1 MHQLSNLLFLAL
13 ILWTSAIAAQNEQSI
28 SSKITH
34 ATVFL
39 EGAQVSRTAKV
50 SAPAGKNQLVFT
62 GLTAEMD
69 PKSIQIKVD
78 DEDLIVL
85 SVSHRL
91 KFNER
96 PKENPEADN
105 IYDQIDQLDERK
117 ALLSTRY
124 RILKEEEDILALNR
138 VVASPQTG
146 LDAQDLVEAVNFHR
160 ERITHIRLRQLAI
173 SGSLDSLKDQR
184 ALLQQQLAE
193 AGKTEE
199 VKTTAEVV
207 VTTQNKSATKSDFI
221 ITYLVPNAR
230 WVPHYDVRVAD
241 ISQPV
246 DLRYRA
252 RVSQKSGEDWAG
264 VRLKLSTGDP
274 SANAIAP
281 TLPMWRLGYNNRPP
295 VYRPGAKA
303 QVQTGFRKLSGKVTD
318 ETGEPLIGVT
328 ILVPGTEI
336 GTVTDLDGQ
345 YYLEAPASAT
355 QLRVSYLGYSSQL
368 VSVSTSMMNTMLQED
383 ETVLDEIVVVGYVSN
398 RAKKSRNRRAARSAA
413 TRAPAPSAPVPVQTQ
428 RRATTVNFD
437 IELPYDIPS
446 DGKARE
452 VEIKRHTLPAT
463 YTHYAVPKFSLDA
476 FLTAS
481 VTDWEQYDLLSG
493 DINLFFEGTYLGESR
508 LNVETVVDTLK
519 LSLGRDPGVV
529 IERKATDDYRK
540 RNFFGNKKTDS
551 RGYTIS
557 VRNKKD
563 QPIQLTIKDQVP
575 VSGNEDIEIK
585 TDIPRILRL
594 DERTGILTAKLT
606 VQPQGEYSMQF
617 GYTVKY
623 PNHQTVNLE

>member
-1 MHQLSNLLFLAL
+1 MHQLSKLLFLAL
-13 ILWTSAIAAQNEQSI
+13 ILWTSALAAQTEQFI
-28 SSKITH
+28 ASKITH

-39 EGAQVSRTAKV
+39 EGAQVSRMAKV
-50 SAPAGKNQLVFT
+50 SAATGKNQLVFT

-69 PKSIQIKVD
+69 PKSIQIKAD
-78 DEDLIVL
+78 DEDLTVL

-105 IYDQIDQLDERK
+105 IYDQIDQLDEQK

-173 SGSLDSLKDQR
+173 SRSLDSLKDQR

-207 VTTQNKSATKSDFI
+207 VITQNKSATKSDFV

-252 RVSQKSGEDWAG
+252 RVSQNSGEDWAG

-303 QVQTGFRKLSGKVTD
+303 QVQTGFRKLHGKVTD

-336 GTVTDLDGQ
+336 GTVTDFDGQ

-355 QLRVSYLGYSSQL
+355 QLQVSYLGFSQQL
-368 VSVSTSMMNTMLQED
+368 VNVSTGLMTTRLQA
-383 ETVLDEIVVVGYVSN
+383 ETELLDEVVVTGYGSN
-398 RAKKSRNRRAARSAA
+398 RAKKSRGRRAARSAA
-413 TRAPAPSAPVPVQTQ
+413 PRAAPSAPVPVQTQ

-508 LNVETVVDTLK
+508 LNVETVADTLK

-529 IERKATDDYRK
+529 IERKATEDYRK

-563 QPIQLTIKDQVP
+563 QPIQFTIKDQVP

-585 TDIPRILRL
+585 TDIPRVLRL
-594 DERTGILTAKLT
+594 DERTGILTAKLI
-606 VQPQGEYSMQF
+606 VQPKGEHSMQF

>member
-1 MHQLSNLLFLAL
+1 MNILCL
-13 ILWTSAIAAQNEQSI
+13 ILFSLIASSLSAQTEKPI

-39 EGAQVSRTAKV
+39 EGAQVSRTANV

-62 GLTAEMD
+62 GLTADMD
-69 PKSIQIKVD
+69 PKSIQIKAD
-78 DEDLIVL
+78 DDDLIVL
-85 SVSHRL
+85 SVNHRL
-91 KFNER
+91 KFGEKPSTNPAIFDIYVEIDELDDH
-96 PKENPEADN
+96 KE
-105 IYDQIDQLDERK
+105 
-117 ALLSTRY
+117 LLSTKFN
-124 RILKEEEDILALNR
+124 ILKEEEDLLALNR
-138 VVASPQTG
+138 VVASQQAG
-146 LDAQDLVEAVNFHR
+146 LNAQDLVKTVNFHR
-160 ERITHIRLRQLAI
+160 ERITDIRLKQLAI
-173 SGSLDSLKDQR
+173 RRSLDSVGSLQD
-184 ALLQQQLAE
+184 LLRRKISNL
-193 AGKTEE
+193 GNKRP

-207 VTTQNKSATKSDFI
+207 VITQNKSATKSDFVL
-221 ITYLVPNAR
+221 TYLVPNAR

-252 RVSQKSGEDWAG
+252 RVSQNSGEDWAG

-295 VYRPGAKA
+295 VYRPEARA
-303 QVQTGFRKLSGKVTD
+303 QVQTGFRKLYGKVTD
-318 ETGEPLIGVT
+318 ENGEPLIGVNV
-328 ILVPGTEI
+328 LVPGTQI
-336 GTVTDLDGQ
+336 GTVTDLDGI
-345 YYLEAPASAT
+345 YALEAPAEVS
-355 QLRVSYLGYSSQL
+355 QLSISYTGFSSQL
-368 VSVSTSMMNTMLQED
+368 VNASTGLMNTTLRED
-383 ETVLDEIVVVGYVSN
+383 AAMLDEVVVVGYG
-398 RAKKSRNRRAARSAA
+398 NRRAKRSRPRREKSSADFG
-413 TRAPAPSAPVPVQTQ
+413 APAPSAPVPVQTQ

-452 VEIKRHTLPAT
+452 VEIKRQTLPAT

-508 LNVETVVDTLK
+508 LDVETVVDTLK

-529 IERKATDDYRK
+529 IERKATEDYRK

-575 VSGNEDIEIK
+575 VSGNEDIEVK

-594 DERTGILTAKLT
+594 DERTGILTAKLI
-606 VQPQGEYSMQF
+606 VQPKGEHSMQF

-623 PNHQTVNLE
+623 PNHQRVNLE

>member
-1 MHQLSNLLFLAL
+1 MNYLCLLLLSLLA
-13 ILWTSAIAAQNEQSI
+13 TSLSAQTEKPI

-39 EGAQVSRTAKV
+39 EGAQVSRTANV

-62 GLTAEMD
+62 GLTADMD
-69 PKSIQIKVD
+69 PKSIQIKAD
-78 DEDLIVL
+78 DDDLIVL

-96 PKENPEADN
+96 PKENPEVDKV
-105 IYDQIDQLDERK
+105 YDQMDQLDDQK

-160 ERITHIRLRQLAI
+160 ERITHIRLRQLTI
-173 SGSLDSLKDQR
+173 SRSLDSLKEQR
-184 ALLQQQLAE
+184 ELLQRQLAE
-193 AGKTEE
+193 AGKGEE

-207 VTTQNKSATKSDFI
+207 VVTQNKSATKGDFVL
-221 ITYLVPNAR
+221 TYLVPNAR

-241 ISQPV
+241 ISQPI

-252 RVSQKSGEDWAG
+252 RVSQNSGEDWTG

-281 TLPMWRLGYNNRPP
+281 TLPMWGLVYNNRPP
-295 VYRPGAKA
+295 VYRPGARA
-303 QVQTGFRKLSGKVTD
+303 QVQTGFRKLYGKVTD

-336 GTVTDLDGQ
+336 GTVTDIDGQ

-355 QLRVSYLGYSSQL
+355 QVRVSYLGYGQQL
-368 VSVSTSMMNTMLQED
+368 VNVSTSMMMTRLQA
-383 ETVLDEIVVVGYVSN
+383 ETELLEEVVVTGYSSN
-398 RAKKSRNRRAARSAA
+398 RTKKTRDRREARRAAPRAA
-413 TRAPAPSAPVPVQTQ
+413 APSAPVPVQTQ

-529 IERKATDDYRK
+529 IERKATEDYRK
-540 RNFFGNKKTDS
+540 RNFFGGKKVDS

-563 QPIQLTIKDQVP
+563 QPILLTIKDQIP
-575 VSGNEDIEIK
+575 VSQNESIEVK
-585 TDIPRILRL
+585 SDIPRIMRL
-594 DERTGILTAKLT
+594 EERTGILTAKFT
-606 VQPQGEYSMQF
+606 VQPKGEYSMQF

>member
-173 SGSLDSLKDQR
+173 SGSLDSLKDKR

-241 ISQPV
+241 ISQLV

-252 RVSQKSGEDWAG
+252 RVSQNSGEDWAG

-336 GTVTDLDGQ
+336 GTV
-345 YYLEAPASAT
+345 
-355 QLRVSYLGYSSQL
+355 
-368 VSVSTSMMNTMLQED
+368 
-383 ETVLDEIVVVGYVSN
+383 TVLDEIVVVGYVSN